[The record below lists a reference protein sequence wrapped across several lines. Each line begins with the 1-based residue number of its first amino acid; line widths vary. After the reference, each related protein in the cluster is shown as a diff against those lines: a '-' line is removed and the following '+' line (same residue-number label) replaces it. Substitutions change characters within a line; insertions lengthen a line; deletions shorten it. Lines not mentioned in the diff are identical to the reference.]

1 MNTNKRI
8 LLIDDE
14 IQNNNLQKIVRELK
28 SIFTV
33 TTDQITV
40 LDEKLFQDNGI
51 GEFDFEKLK
60 EEIRQKVKSKDLI
73 LVDYDYGVTIN
84 INGLDV
90 IQAIR
95 TFNRKVPII
104 LYTADQKKV
113 ISDIIGGNINK
124 ENLDTEKISEVINNF
139 IDYKIEKI
147 CPRNNYEAETIRLLK
162 SGLDET
168 PRNILCHLLRDY
180 GDKVFNSCCPR
191 LKGKTFNE
199 IADILEEDNN
209 GAANE
214 FLQAIFEQLLAY
226 LVKVNE

>member
-1 MNTNKRI
+1 M
-8 LLIDDE
+8 
-14 IQNNNLQKIVRELK
+14 
-28 SIFTV
+28 
-33 TTDQITV
+33 
-40 LDEKLFQDNGI
+40 
-51 GEFDFEKLK
+51 
-60 EEIRQKVKSKDLI
+60 
-73 LVDYDYGVTIN
+73 
-84 INGLDV
+84 
-90 IQAIR
+90 
-95 TFNRKVPII
+95 
-104 LYTADQKKV
+104 